1 MLREEFEKIIEELK
15 EELNKKNK
23 LEVPRPV
30 KGIVNI
36 GIGKLVTTNP
46 ENRDKIL
53 EDAVYVLSMVTGQK
67 PKVIKARK
75 SVAGFK
81 LRKGMPVAV
90 LVTLRGKKLL
100 DFIERLVNY
109 VLPRSREFKGITKN
123 LLDDK
128 GNLNMGFR
136 DVNMFPEAISD
147 KVRYNFGIQ
156 ITLVSSSKKKD
167 ENIKL
172 WSKLG
177 FPMKV

>member
-1 MLREEFEKIIEELK
+1 
-15 EELNKKNK
+15 
-23 LEVPRPV
+23 
-30 KGIVNI
+30 
-36 GIGKLVTTNP
+36 
-46 ENRDKIL
+46 
-53 EDAVYVLSMVTGQK
+53 
-67 PKVIKARK
+67 
-75 SVAGFK
+75 
-81 LRKGMPVAV
+81 
-90 LVTLRGKKLL
+90 LL

-128 GNLNMGFR
+128 GNINMGFR
-136 DVNMFPEAISD
+136 DINMFPEAISD